1 VTGRP
6 STSCCKDARMRIDPH
21 TGGSELPL
29 FGQSF
34 DNQRETVLLK
44 SEGLSAEQV
53 VQKLPPSDLILGG
66 GQNMPVAPGHHLL
79 PYERWS
85 ASFVLE
91 RQRTHRTSAIL
102 RMEQNYGPE
111 GIALWAA
118 GMITVLPGMLL
129 VVLGFACL
137 VASGG
142 HPWLLTLHYW
152 LWGIG
157 IILMFWGSIR
167 SLQASNAGRA
177 FVVDALS

>member
-1 VTGRP
+1 
-6 STSCCKDARMRIDPH
+6 MRIDPDP
-21 TGGSELPL
+21 GGSELQL
-29 FGQSF
+29 LGQYL
-34 DNQRETVLLK
+34 DNQRETVRLK
-44 SEGLSAEQV
+44 SDGLSDEQL
-53 VQKLPPSDLILGG
+53 VQKLPPSDLTLGG

-79 PYERWS
+79 PHERWS

-137 VASGG
+137 VPSGG
-142 HPWLLTLHYW
+142 HPWLLTLVNW
-152 LWGIG
+152 LYGIG
-157 IILMFWGSIR
+157 VILILLGSIR
-167 SLQASNAGRA
+167 YFQGTRAGRA
-177 FVVDALS
+177 FRGERPFLK